1 MHASQA
7 NLSIKAIKA
16 ELVELG
22 GSCDGCTEKAELLER
37 LAAARA
43 QGASFKAPDPFA
55 APKSAPAAD
64 DKSPEAQEVRRVLAT
79 APGAYYFILQ
89 VTSDA
94 SDADLKKAYRKLVMR
109 LHPDKC
115 RMAGADEAFKR
126 VGAAFAVLSDSQKRS
141 VHDLSGG
148 DKANEA
154 RHARG
159 ESAPAAPYRGAGAHA
174 HGFRD
179 TDAEELFRAFFGA
192 DAYSDGAG
200 GSGVPTDD
208 PTAIVQRAAG
218 LVSRLAKTMY
228 ANPGTLIPALC
239 ALASVVSLLDTLSG
253 MLGNYLLVAI
263 PAAGLAL
270 RACPQQRRRH
280 LAALALIVM
289 CSGVL
294 I

>member
-94 SDADLKKAYRKLVMR
+94 SDADLKKAYRKLAMR

-218 LVSRLAKTMY
+218 LVSRLAKTIY

-239 ALASVVSLLDTLSG
+239 ALASVVSLLDTLSDL
-253 MLGNYLLVAI
+253 LGIYLLVAI

-270 RACPQQRRRH
+270 RACPKEQRHH
-280 LAALALIVM
+280 LAALALVIM

>member
-79 APGAYYFILQ
+79 APGAYDFILQ

-94 SDADLKKAYRKLVMR
+94 SDADLKKAYRKLAMR

>member
-1 MHASQA
+1 M
-7 NLSIKAIKA
+7 IKAH
-16 ELVELG
+16 
-22 GSCDGCTEKAELLER
+22 
-37 LAAARA
+37 AAQDRV
-43 QGASFKAPDPFA
+43 
-55 APKSAPAAD
+55 PAAG
-64 DKSPEAQEVRRVLAT
+64 Q
-79 APGAYYFILQ
+79 
-89 VTSDA
+89 
-94 SDADLKKAYRKLVMR
+94 R
-109 LHPDKC
+109 LGQPLH
-115 RMAGADEAFKR
+115 ALHGGDEAM
-126 VGAAFAVLSDSQKRS
+126 
-141 VHDLSGG
+141 HDLSGG

>member
-64 DKSPEAQEVRRVLAT
+64 DKSPEAQEVRRVLAIS
-79 APGAYYFILQ
+79 PGAYYFILQ

-94 SDADLKKAYRKLVMR
+94 SDADLKKAYRKLAMR

-228 ANPGTLIPALC
+228 ANPGTLNPALC

>member
-7 NLSIKAIKA
+7 NHSIKALKA

-43 QGASFKAPDPFA
+43 RGASFKAPGPFA
-55 APKSAPAAD
+55 APKSQPAPAD
-64 DKSPEAQEVRRVLAT
+64 NSPEAQEVRRVLET

-89 VTSDA
+89 INSDA
-94 SDADLKKAYRKLVMR
+94 SDADLKKAYRKLALR

-115 RMAGADEAFKR
+115 HVAGADEAFKR

-159 ESAPAAPYRGAGAHA
+159 ESAHATPYRGAGKHA

-192 DAYSDGAG
+192 DAHSDGAG
-200 GSGVPTDD
+200 VATDD

-253 MLGNYLLVAI
+253 LLGIYLLVAI

-270 RACPQQRRRH
+270 RACPEEQRHH
-280 LAALALIVM
+280 LAALALVIM